1 MRYSRATGLD
11 SAGENPEA
19 FARGTH
25 TPAIVRV
32 LCAGH
37 VNWDVTLRVD
47 ALPSPDG
54 EARVH
59 DRRESGGGSAAN
71 CASVLATLGVET
83 GVHGSVGSDSRGRQ
97 ARRELVDAGVEV
109 APLVETDVGTATK
122 YLVVDPAGRVMVL
135 GDDRGNEAF
144 TAADLPD
151 DVLPAVEHVHVTG
164 QRSGRACELVRLAR
178 EYGASVSVDPGRR
191 ASERAFEPVLAA
203 ADYLF
208 LTADEARQVG
218 IDLDDPADHGD
229 WPGDGGALDPT
240 EGRVVLIKAGPD
252 GARLRSPAGEATH
265 DGFEVDPENT
275 TGAGDAFAAGFLASV
290 LTDWRPVSGIG
301 TRGVPDGT
309 AVERRRRALVVAE
322 ACGAITTR
330 RDGARVH
337 LSRGDVERFLRER
350 A

>member
-1 MRYSRATGLD
+1 
-11 SAGENPEA
+11 
-19 FARGTH
+19 
-25 TPAIVRV
+25 
-32 LCAGH
+32 
-37 VNWDVTLRVD
+37 
-47 ALPSPDG
+47 
-54 EARVH
+54 
-59 DRRESGGGSAAN
+59 
-71 CASVLATLGVET
+71 VLATLGVET

-178 EYGASVSVDPGRR
+178 EHGASVSVDPGRR

-218 IDLDDPADHGD
+218 IDPDDPADHGD

-322 ACGAITTR
+322 ACGAIATR